1 MSDRT
6 RISGVDTA
14 WLRMDQPTNLM
25 MIVGVMMFEGKL
37 DLRKVRRIVAARFL
51 AFRRFGQCA
60 VQDRTGAWWQ
70 SPERFEI
77 DAHVEKVA
85 LPAPGGKA
93 ELENLVSEL
102 AATPL
107 DPSRPL
113 WHFLVVENYLGGSA
127 LVTRIHHC
135 YADGIALI
143 QVMLSL
149 TDGTAEGSLE
159 AKPPAFVPVAP
170 EAGGDFFSELL
181 KPLAGAVDRARAL
194 AADPAKAGMAL
205 QGVATKGRDLATEAA
220 KLALM
225 GRDAETRF
233 KGPLGI
239 AKRAAWADP
248 MPLADV
254 KAVGKALN
262 CSINDVLLSLA
273 AGALRDYLAEKGDPV
288 DGVQIRVIVPVNL
301 RPAEE
306 GHQLGNE
313 FGLVFLELPLGI
325 PHPLER
331 LYEIRRRMRE
341 LKGSYQPMIAYALLS
356 AVGMGPRALQDQVTQ
371 ILGANAS
378 AVVTNVPGPQHPL
391 FFAGRRIAE
400 LNFWVPQS
408 GGIGMGISILSY
420 DGRIQFGVV
429 TDAGLVPD
437 PALIVNRFKD
447 EFEKL
452 MWMTLMEGWGEEAG
466 RRSEVGG
473 RRLAKRKTGKKVDP
487 AAPVPKR
494 FRNL

>member
-1 MSDRT
+1 
-6 RISGVDTA
+6 
-14 WLRMDQPTNLM
+14 
-25 MIVGVMMFEGKL
+25 
-37 DLRKVRRIVAARFL
+37 
-51 AFRRFGQCA
+51 
-60 VQDRTGAWWQ
+60 
-70 SPERFEI
+70 
-77 DAHVEKVA
+77 
-85 LPAPGGKA
+85 
-93 ELENLVSEL
+93 
-102 AATPL
+102 
-107 DPSRPL
+107 
-113 WHFLVVENYLGGSA
+113 
-127 LVTRIHHC
+127 
-135 YADGIALI
+135 
-143 QVMLSL
+143 
-149 TDGTAEGSLE
+149 
-159 AKPPAFVPVAP
+159 
-170 EAGGDFFSELL
+170 
-181 KPLAGAVDRARAL
+181 
-194 AADPAKAGMAL
+194 
-205 QGVATKGRDLATEAA
+205 
-220 KLALM
+220 
-225 GRDAETRF
+225 
-233 KGPLGI
+233 
-239 AKRAAWADP
+239 
-248 MPLADV
+248 
-254 KAVGKALN
+254 
-262 CSINDVLLSLA
+262 
-273 AGALRDYLAEKGDPV
+273 V

-447 EFEKL
+447 EFEKV
-452 MWMTLMEGWGEEAG
+452 MWITLMEGWGEETG

-473 RRLAKRKTGKKVDP
+473 RRLAKRKTGKKVEP